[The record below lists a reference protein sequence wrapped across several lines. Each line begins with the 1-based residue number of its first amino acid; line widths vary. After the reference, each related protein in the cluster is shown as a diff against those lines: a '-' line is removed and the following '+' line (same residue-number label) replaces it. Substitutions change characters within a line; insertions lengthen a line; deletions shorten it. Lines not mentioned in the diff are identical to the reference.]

1 MGQFNY
7 RYLVHDNMSASLERS
22 ATPADCVGPV
32 PCPPTF
38 PGEPIPIDSTI
49 KDRRVPNNR
58 ATYLAFTP
66 GFQISVSELVK
77 APWAQMTSL
86 YFYLPISVAR
96 DANKKLVQG
105 NRFLFWRTRA

>member
-49 KDRRVPNNR
+49 KDRRGAKTR
-58 ATYLAFTP
+58 ATHLGFFP
-66 GFQISVSELVK
+66 GFQVRCSGLGK
-77 APWAQMTSL
+77 APGAPDESM
-86 YFYLPISVAR
+86 YFFFPISGPR
-96 DANKKLVQG
+96 ECNTKL
-105 NRFLFWRTRA
+105 LLWTH